1 MLRADAG
8 GRRRRDLDEEDVMRY
23 RPFGRTGLQVS
34 AVGFGCWP
42 MAGDRYGAIE
52 DDEAIRAIH
61 RALDRGV
68 NCVDTAPAY
77 GAGHSEE
84 VVARAL
90 ETCRR
95 DVILVTK
102 CGVKVP
108 PAGQPGPLRDASRA
122 NILREVD
129 ESLKRLRTDWVD
141 VLLVHWPDPATP
153 AEETMRALDEVVAS
167 GRARFVGVSNFTAAM
182 LEECGRTRH
191 VDVSQVGYHMLD
203 RRQEHE
209 TFPLCLREG
218 IGVMGYGS
226 LGHGLLT
233 GAFTPAT
240 TFEAGRDW
248 RAAGIAFGQPILRG
262 ENLKTN
268 VGVVDRI
275 RREVAEPRGA
285 SMSQIALAWV
295 LANPAVSTALVG
307 ARTPAEVDAND
318 AGAELDLTAE
328 ERAKIDAI
336 LAGAAGRVREFTP
349 LRPAMEPWGAEL
361 PAAR

>member
-1 MLRADAG
+1 
-8 GRRRRDLDEEDVMRY
+8 MRY

-34 AVGFGCWP
+34 VVGFGCWP

-52 DDEAIRAIH
+52 DGEAVRAIH

-77 GAGHSEE
+77 GNGHSEE

-90 ETCRR
+90 ETRRR

-108 PAGQPGPLRDASRA
+108 PPGTPGPLRDASRV

-129 ESLKRLRTDWVD
+129 ASLARLRTDWVD
-141 VLLVHWPDPATP
+141 VLLVHWPDAGTP

-167 GRARFVGVSNFTAAM
+167 GRARFVGVSNFTGAM
-182 LEECGRTRH
+182 IAECLRTRR

-203 RRQEHE
+203 RRQEQE
-209 TFPLCLREG
+209 TFPLCRREG

-248 RAAGIAFGQPILRG
+248 RAGGVAFGQPLFRG

-268 VGVVDRI
+268 VALVERL
-275 RREVAEPRGA
+275 RAEVAEPRGV
-285 SMSQIALAWV
+285 SVSQLALAWV

-318 AGAELDLTAE
+318 AGGELELSAE
-328 ERAKIDAI
+328 ERARIDAI

-349 LRPAMEPWGAEL
+349 LRPAMEVWGAEL
-361 PAAR
+361 PAGR